1 MDDIVDTEGSG
12 VSSPSAVTTD
22 MVTTINTA
30 TATRDG
36 GVSDAEVL
44 AVHNGRKYPP
54 VITFEA
60 RV

>member
-30 TATRDG
+30 TATRALVELRRCG
-36 GVSDAEVL
+36 GFSFGFVQTWV
-44 AVHNGRKYPP
+44 NP
-54 VITFEA
+54 
-60 RV
+60 

>member
-30 TATRDG
+30 TATRALVELRRCG
-36 GVSDAEVL
+36 GDL
-44 AVHNGRKYPP
+44 ALGLSKLGSTPKDRG
-54 VITFEA
+54 
-60 RV
+60 